1 MRVRDARD
9 SRIPA
14 DEPMSKKI
22 AVIVTSISAP
32 NRSLRALAEGVQE
45 HGHTFLVMGD
55 TKSPDEFQLEGCD
68 FYDVERQRSTGLRYA
83 ELCPTRSYTR
93 KNIGYLL
100 AIRAGAPLIVE
111 TDDDNIP
118 RPEFWGE
125 RQLMVEA
132 PALDASGWVNVYSY
146 FCDVTMWPRGLPLDA
161 VHDQHPAFD
170 SLAVTRSECPIQ
182 QGLADGD
189 PDVDA
194 VYRLLL
200 PLPQNFRRD
209 RRLVLRGHSWCPF
222 NSQNTSWWPQAY
234 PLLYLP
240 AHCSFRMTDIW
251 RSFVAQRIAW
261 ANDWGILFHE
271 PTVWQDRNEHNLM
284 RDFAD
289 EVPGYLHNREMGAAL
304 AALELRPAVEH
315 LGDNLR
321 SCYETL
327 VRRGWV
333 GEAELPLLE
342 AWLADLSAIG
352 LPSA

>member
-1 MRVRDARD
+1 M
-9 SRIPA
+9 PNQ
-14 DEPMSKKI
+14 I
-22 AVIVTSISAP
+22 AIVVTSISAP
-32 NRSLRALAEGVQE
+32 NRSLRALAEGAQA
-45 HGHTFLVMGD
+45 HGFSFFVMGD
-55 TKSPDEFQLEGCD
+55 TKSPSEFELDGCD

-100 AIRAGAPLIVE
+100 AIRSGAPLIIE

-118 RPEFWGE
+118 RTEFWAE
-125 RQLMVEA
+125 RRLGVDA
-132 PALDASGWVNVYSY
+132 PTLDSGGWVNVYSY

-161 VHDQHPAFD
+161 VHDKHPAYD
-170 SLAVTRSECPIQ
+170 SLPVSQFDCPIQ

-209 RRLVLRGHSWCPF
+209 RRLILGARSWCPF
-222 NSQNTSWWPQAY
+222 NSQNTTWWPQAY

-261 ANDWGILFHE
+261 ANDWSILFHE
-271 PTVWQDRNEHNLM
+271 PTVWQDRNDHYLM
-284 RDFAD
+284 RDFED
-289 EVPGYLHNREMGAAL
+289 EVPGYLHNRAMGAAL
-304 AALELRPAVEH
+304 SEIDLQRGPEH
-315 LGDNLR
+315 LDDNLR
-321 SCYETL
+321 ICYETL

-333 GEAELPLLE
+333 GEPELGLLE
-342 AWLADLSAIG
+342 AWLSDLKAISSSPAAESA
-352 LPSA
+352 